1 MKNEQNVIPIFFTID
16 DGYAPYLS
24 TALDSMIQNA
34 SPNHRYI
41 AFIVTQGV
49 RQENYE
55 RLIALGKPHFE
66 VRFVAMKNLP
76 IANRPENL
84 LRCNHF
90 TQTIYFRLFLA
101 DMFPEY
107 DKGIYLDS
115 DIIVPGDISELYATE
130 LDDQH
135 VIAACPDYSIQDIPA
150 LTRYV
155 EKAVGVERDR
165 YINSGVLVLNMKI
178 MREIH
183 FGTQFLMLMDQWH
196 FDTVAPDQDYLNA
209 MCYGRVQFLDECWDA
224 MPKSSGIELE
234 QPKLIHYNLFRKPW
248 FYDDVSYED
257 YFWKYAEVSS
267 FYPEII
273 QRKESYGE
281 QARRSDQEGMDHLLE
296 KAAAIPDAE
305 INFRKAYE
313 RGASIRI

>member
-55 RLIALGKPHFE
+55 RLIALGRPHFE
-66 VRFVAMKNLP
+66 VRFIAMNGLP
-76 IANRPENL
+76 ITDRSENWLRLNR
-84 LRCNHF
+84 F

-115 DIIVPGDISELYATE
+115 DIIVLGDIAELYATE
-130 LDDQH
+130 LGEQ
-135 VIAACPDYSIQDIPA
+135 
-150 LTRYV
+150 
-155 EKAVGVERDR
+155 AVGAERDR
-165 YINSGVLVLNMKI
+165 YINSGVLVLNMKM

-183 FGTQFLMLMDQWH
+183 FSTQFLMHMNHWH
-196 FDTVAPDQDYLNA
+196 FDTIAPDQDYLNA
-209 MCYGRVQFLDECWDA
+209 MCYGRIRFLDECWDA
-224 MPKSSGIELE
+224 MPKPSGIELE
-234 QPKLIHYNLFRKPW
+234 KPKLIHYNLFRKPW

-267 FYPEII
+267 FYPEIV
-273 QRKESYGE
+273 QRKENYGE
-281 QARRSDQEGMDHLLE
+281 QERRSDQEGMDYLLE
-296 KAAAIPDAE
+296 KAGTIPDAE
-305 INFRKAYE
+305 MNFRKAYE
-313 RGASIRI
+313 QGASIRI